1 MINAILYK
9 EFFFLK
15 NHITILEKPEN
26 KTPNLFSIFI
36 TVKLDLRRCFSKVPK
51 FSTFIMY
58 HFL

>member
-9 EFFFLK
+9 EFFFAKIILLYLK
-15 NHITILEKPEN
+15 KPEN

-51 FSTFIMY
+51 FSTFILY